1 MLPPR
6 PSCLELKGVNVKK
19 AIRQW
24 HSELRINPFLLCVHW
39 TSDKMVASKLSPTR
53 VSKKLKPAETE
64 QRHLIS
70 LFLSLFPFFLIFL
83 VHPSLSPSPSS
94 FPLLPS
100 FLSLFLSSSFWKG
113 QRYPKRIPRNH
124 WYTFAH
130 RKWWIHVDMRVVS
143 SRSLPSSSL
152 RPAKHPLPKSV
163 EGSSFPSLCL
173 DQI

>member
-6 PSCLELKGVNVKK
+6 PSCLELKGVNIKK

-24 HSELRINPFLLCVHW
+24 HSELRVNPFLLCVHW
-39 TSDKMVASKLSPTR
+39 TSDKMLASKLSPAGAF
-53 VSKKLKPAETE
+53 KKLKPAESE
-64 QRHLIS
+64 QSHLIS

-100 FLSLFLSSSFWKG
+100 FHSFFPLPSEKG
-113 QRYPKRIPRNH
+113 QQYPKRIPRNH

-130 RKWWIHVDMRVVS
+130 RKWWIHVDLRVVS

>member
-6 PSCLELKGVNVKK
+6 PSCLELKGLNVKK

-39 TSDKMVASKLSPTR
+39 MSDKMVASKLSPAQA
-53 VSKKLKPAETE
+53 SKKLKPAESE

-83 VHPSLSPSPSS
+83 VHPSLSPPPPLPSHFFPS
-94 FPLLPS
+94 FNSFFPLPS
-100 FLSLFLSSSFWKG
+100 EKG
-113 QRYPKRIPRNH
+113 QRDPKRIPRNH
-124 WYTFAH
+124 WYTFAR
-130 RKWWIHVDMRVVS
+130 RKWWIRVGLRVVS

-152 RPAKHPLPKSV
+152 RPAKHPFPKSV
-163 EGSSFPSLCL
+163 EGPSFPSLCL
-173 DQI
+173 D